1 MEKSIKDLLWEYKNY
16 TVDIINLLE
25 KESFDS
31 IENKMIERQ
40 CTLDKLVSKSDKKN
54 EAKIFYDELDIK
66 DLEDR
71 AQKLMEKKALII
83 KGKLNNV
90 SKNKVAS
97 NAYIKRTNSAKIF
110 SKKI

>member
-40 CTLDKLVSKSDKKN
+40 CTLDELVSKSNKKD
-54 EAKIFYDELDIK
+54 EARIFYNELNIK
-66 DLEDR
+66 EVEDKV
-71 AQKLMEKKALII
+71 QKLMKKKTLII
-83 KGKLNNV
+83 KEKLNNV
-90 SKNKVAS
+90 SRNKTAS
-97 NAYIKRTNSAKIF
+97 NAYVKVTNSAKIF